1 MEETREGLRL
11 DELAREAGVASTT
24 VRLYQHRGLLRAP
37 RLVGRTGY
45 YDSSHLARLRLIG
58 RLQDEG
64 FSLAGIGRL
73 LESWEQGRDLSD
85 LVGVERELDQLLGR
99 PAPVILDPSE
109 LAAYFPPGSLT
120 PELLDR
126 ALRAGLVSATDDGR
140 FQVTDPR
147 FVETGAALAR
157 LGLPL
162 KAIVEEWEHLVV
174 HTDAIAERFL
184 SVFEAHLLPENW
196 PDLPEGGDDLQVEA
210 LASTLA
216 QLRTLAGEVL
226 LAALDTSMA
235 GIGARRL
242 AGLLPPAGGPHGQD
256 SDER

>member
-24 VRLYQHRGLLRAP
+24 VRLYQHRGLLRGP
-37 RLVGRTGY
+37 RLVGRTGW
-45 YDSSHLARLRLIG
+45 YDASHLARLRLIG

-73 LESWEQGRDLSD
+73 LESWEQGRALSD

-99 PAPVILDPSE
+99 PAPVLLDPAE

-120 PELLDR
+120 PTLLDR
-126 ALRAGLVSATDDGR
+126 ALNAGLVAATDDGR
-140 FQVTDPR
+140 FRVTDPR

-162 KAIVEEWEHLVV
+162 KAILEEWEHLVV

-184 SVFEAHLLPENW
+184 S
-196 PDLPEGGDDLQVEA
+196 
-210 LASTLA
+210 
-216 QLRTLAGEVL
+216 
-226 LAALDTSMA
+226 
-235 GIGARRL
+235 
-242 AGLLPPAGGPHGQD
+242 
-256 SDER
+256 